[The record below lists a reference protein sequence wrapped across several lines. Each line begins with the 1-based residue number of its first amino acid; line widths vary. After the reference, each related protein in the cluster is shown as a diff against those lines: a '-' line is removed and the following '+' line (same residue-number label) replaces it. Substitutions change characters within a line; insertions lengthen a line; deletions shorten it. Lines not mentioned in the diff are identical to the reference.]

1 MEKIGNMLKEKRIE
15 LGMSVEDISEKT
27 RLTTKH
33 IKALE
38 EGDISFFHEDL
49 SYLRFFV
56 KSYCDAVGIDFED
69 MKDELRESIDDYTMT
84 SPNSPLPR
92 ATSPNCACIS
102 LNGTLYISLSFSYP
116 QTFMDSLVLS
126 PTQEPSSMMI
136 F

>member
-49 SYLRFFV
+49 LF
-56 KSYCDAVGIDFED
+56 
-69 MKDELRESIDDYTMT
+69 
-84 SPNSPLPR
+84 
-92 ATSPNCACIS
+92 
-102 LNGTLYISLSFSYP
+102 TLFCEI
-116 QTFMDSLVLS
+116 VL
-126 PTQEPSSMMI
+126 
-136 F
+136 